1 MSPLHRDKY
10 FVKLFIGFRS
20 SVSRLYKLYYTWYEF
35 FIIFLALMRGWNN
48 NLIFFFF
55 QYKNNAGMGLSKRR
69 HINLV

>member
-1 MSPLHRDKY
+1 MSLLHRDKY

-48 NLIFFFF
+48 NLIFFFSF
-55 QYKNNAGMGLSKRR
+55 NIKIMQVWVCQSDD
-69 HINLV
+69 I